1 MAAATVRRRFS
12 AALFLGTTGYAM
24 AALFVVQGAPDLALT
39 QVAIETLST
48 VLFVLV
54 LRRLPDR
61 FERTSTTKRRV
72 VRMAVSVA
80 VAVTVFCF
88 AIVARDARRST
99 PVSTAMVEAS
109 LPEGHGRNVVDVI
122 LVDIRGLDTLGE
134 ITVLAS
140 AAIGA
145 VALARVGRGRGG
157 TRSEK
162 DATTAEASA

>member
-1 MAAATVRRRFS
+1 M

-24 AALFVVQGAPDLALT
+24 AGLFVVQGAPDLALT

-61 FERTSTTKRRV
+61 FERTSNASRQT
-72 VRMAVSVA
+72 VRIAIALA
-80 VAVTVFCF
+80 VAAMVFTF
-88 AIVARDARRST
+88 AIVSRAYRTES
-99 PVSTAMVEAS
+99 PVSSEMVAQA
-109 LPEGHGRNVVDVI
+109 LPEGHGRNIVNVI

-134 ITVLAS
+134 ITVLAA

-145 VALARVGRGRGG
+145 VALARAGRRRAASPPDVAAADPGA
-157 TRSEK
+157 TR
-162 DATTAEASA
+162 